1 VSGTGLIVGI
11 IAGGGT
17 MVRLVKTPGVVGRGI
32 GTGISAIMPSD
43 VGLSTLGIK
52 AGIDVNWDWLELS
65 TVDGRFLLQGRGMV
79 GVGPL
84 ACRCWGDSWTRR
96 SSAEARALLPELV
109 GAEWARLDWLNFLNK
124 REKDIDV
131 EQQVLT
137 KLIVA
142 LFIERTKADKDTF

>member
-1 VSGTGLIVGI
+1 M
-11 IAGGGT
+11 A
-17 MVRLVKTPGVVGRGI
+17 RLVKTAGVVGRGI
-32 GTGISAIMPSD
+32 GTGISGIMPSD
-43 VGLSTLGIK
+43 VGLSTLDVK
-52 AGIDVNWDWLELS
+52 AGMDVNWDWLELS

-84 ACRCWGDSWTRR
+84 ARRCWGDSLTRR
-96 SSAEARALLPELV
+96 SSAEAWGLLLELV
-109 GAEWARLDWLNFLNK
+109 GAEWARLGWLNFLNK

-142 LFIERTKADKDTF
+142 LFIERSKVDKDTFQNLVDLSALSRVA